1 MSPQVTRKPAYE
13 MIAEA
18 LVGFRYVNL
27 KKGHARC
34 LVVKD
39 SVTHVMRLKQDSLAK
54 EHHQCVQGGPNAIR
68 WAMQHGKLKSDK
80 MDSRLLEEVLERP
93 KFPPTVGDHVM
104 VLLKEKAQRIID
116 DDDSEED

>member
-1 MSPQVTRKPAYE
+1 MSPQVTRKPAYK

-18 LVGFRYVNL
+18 LVGFRYKNL

-39 SVTHVMRLKQDSLAK
+39 SVTHVMRFKKDSLEK
-54 EHHQCVQGGPNAIR
+54 EHHQCVQGAINAIR
-68 WAMQHGKLKSDK
+68 WANRHGKLKSDM

-93 KFPPTVGDHVM
+93 NLPPAVGDHVM
-104 VLLKEKAQRIID
+104 VLLKEKAQRVID